1 MEDFR
6 LLVFVDNFVASNS
19 SRYVVLSFKI
29 DSSLHLYCYF
39 EKKNKLGVQVVTT
52 FVFVHPLVPSE
63 WCEINVNIDQGLIY
77 GV

>member
-1 MEDFR
+1 M
-6 LLVFVDNFVASNS
+6 ASNS

-39 EKKNKLGVQVVTT
+39 EKKNKLAVQVVTT

-63 WCEINVNIDQGLIY
+63 RCEINRNIDQGLIY

>member
-1 MEDFR
+1 M
-6 LLVFVDNFVASNS
+6 ASNS

-39 EKKNKLGVQVVTT
+39 EKKNKLAVQAVTT

-63 WCEINVNIDQGLIY
+63 RCEINRNIDQGLIY

>member
-29 DSSLHLYCYF
+29 DSSLYCYF
-39 EKKNKLGVQVVTT
+39 EKKNKLAVQVVTT

-63 WCEINVNIDQGLIY
+63 RYEINRNIDQGLIY